1 MESATLSQTAL
12 LVTGAE
18 MGMDNMRDEKDSEK
32 PNLLLAQQQKFLK
45 VFGVLSLIA
54 LPMQYYYDLP
64 GDLKQ
69 WTN

>member
-69 WTN
+69 